1 MIYSYQKCITT
12 GPNGTV
18 ISFNQIYS
26 SEENTQETITFSK
39 ELGDI
44 DNISYVFIPDDIS
57 IQDQPEEINLQPVEL
72 TPEKREELKTKLR
85 PFQIIA
91 DEQQRM
97 IREKY
102 SQKDEMYFARISTSS
117 LLGSYEFR
125 PGEQAELEAFGMFV
139 EYVREWGRQK
149 RAELGL

>member
-1 MIYSYQKCITT
+1 MIYSYQKHITS

-18 ISFNQIYS
+18 ISFKDIINP
-26 SEENTQETITFSK
+26 ETQETISK
-39 ELGDI
+39 ELGTI
-44 DNISYVFIPDDIS
+44 NETSYVFVPDDI
-57 IQDQPEEINLQPVEL
+57 IPEDQPEEINLQPVDL
-72 TPEKREELKTKLR
+72 IPDKREELKSSLR
-85 PFQIIA
+85 IFQIIS

-102 SQKDEMYFARISTSS
+102 TLDDEMYFARIGIGYS
-117 LLGSYEFR
+117 LGLYEFQ
-125 PGEQAELEAFGMFV
+125 PGEQAELEAFGLFV